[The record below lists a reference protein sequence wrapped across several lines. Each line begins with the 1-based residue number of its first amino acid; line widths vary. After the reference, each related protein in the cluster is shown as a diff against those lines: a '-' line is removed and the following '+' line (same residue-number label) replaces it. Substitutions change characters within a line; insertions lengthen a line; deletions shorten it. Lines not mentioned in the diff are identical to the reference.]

1 MNRPRQAFESVSRPM
16 NHCTTRKL
24 HVEGQ
29 TFGFLRKVRCFEVG
43 GWSDPELV
51 RRLARKR

>member
-1 MNRPRQAFESVSRPM
+1 M